1 VAEQYVARLAGP
13 GIDEGLIGPR
23 ERDRLW
29 DRHVLNCAVLT
40 DLLPLNARV
49 VDVGSGAGLP
59 GLALACR
66 RPDLSIDLVESL
78 QRRARFLTETVSALG
93 FGDRVRVV
101 RGRAE
106 DPEVVEAVG
115 AARWVTARAVA
126 ALDRLAGWCLPL
138 LESGGTLLAIKGER
152 AATEILEFSSAV
164 RRLGGSQ
171 PELVTCGA
179 DVLSTPVT
187 VIAIVRQSTGG
198 ELASRSVP
206 GKKPGVDRH
215 QAGKQRRVAKR
226 T

>member
-1 VAEQYVARLAGP
+1 VAEQYVARLAGA

-78 QRRARFLTETVSALG
+78 QRRARFLTETVAELG

-106 DPEVVEAVG
+106 DRHVIDMVG
-115 AARWVTARAVA
+115 DASWVTARAVA

-152 AATEILEFSSAV
+152 AATEISEWSPAV
-164 RRLGGSQ
+164 RRLGGGQ
-171 PELVTCGA
+171 PRLVICGS
-179 DVLSTPVT
+179 DVLSAPVP
-187 VIAIVRQSTGG
+187 VIAVVKHLKGK
-198 ELASRSVP
+198 EAS
-206 GKKPGVDRH
+206 VDRDKTV
-215 QAGKQRRVAKR
+215 KQRRVAKR